1 MPRPFPMPTTGPG
14 TSPSDLWAESEGKKP
29 LRCFKHPS
37 PTIPRGFVSPPCA
50 PFETSAAESE
60 GKRSFLC
67 SIAHFVIPTPRSEF
81 MPLGDWGGSFSQK
94 TPPPHH
100 WRGRS
105 RHGGHEMLR
114 FIGLCVILSLFFA
127 AGFYLGRGGR
137 FSIPKELSDLKEEM
151 SFKGESLHDEIASTR
166 VRMTLLEAK
175 DHLLQADMELDNR
188 NFGEAEREIALAEQ
202 KMTKATELAKSAQKK
217 PLLDRLMPIAVSLKE
232 TRNDVHRMDPKA
244 KTKLAGLEKAIDRM
258 ID

>member
-1 MPRPFPMPTTGPG
+1 
-14 TSPSDLWAESEGKKP
+14 
-29 LRCFKHPS
+29 
-37 PTIPRGFVSPPCA
+37 
-50 PFETSAAESE
+50 
-60 GKRSFLC
+60 
-67 SIAHFVIPTPRSEF
+67 
-81 MPLGDWGGSFSQK
+81 
-94 TPPPHH
+94 
-100 WRGRS
+100 
-105 RHGGHEMLR
+105 MLR